1 MCIYMCMVTFTY
13 MHEYNYRHIDLFAY
27 TSKAFVHP
35 FFISNF
41 NQVYIYCLLGFSF
54 THTYY
59 ICIFI
64 YKFNYIHPDCSRF
77 FWIESFRFWEILG
90 ERCSFYLDGLQW
102 AAENEIGG
110 ASPLIAFSMIV
121 FMHVYTLF
129 MKIYYVNKCV
139 QIMFVLFIY
148 VWW

>member
-1 MCIYMCMVTFTY
+1 MNIIIDTSTYLRIPQKPLCIPFSYPTSIRYTY
-13 MHEYNYRHIDLFAY
+13 TA
-27 TSKAFVHP
+27 SP
-35 FFISNF
+35 
-41 NQVYIYCLLGFSF
+41 GFSF

-59 ICIFI
+59 TCIFI
-64 YKFNYIHPDCSRF
+64 YRFNYIHPDCSRF

-102 AAENEIGG
+102 AAEKEIGG
-110 ASPLIAFSMIV
+110 ASLLIAFGMIV

-129 MKIYYVNKCV
+129 MDVYYVYKCV
-139 QIMFVLFIY
+139 QDMFLLFIY